1 LDLEVHQRHMD
12 TQVVLHGVI
21 QIQLTK
27 KYFNEI
33 KLRNNGL

>member
-1 LDLEVHQRHMD
+1 LDLEVHQLLMD
-12 TQVVLHGVI
+12 TQVVPHGVI
-21 QIQLTK
+21 QHQTK

>member
-1 LDLEVHQRHMD
+1 VR
-12 TQVVLHGVI
+12 GVI

>member
-1 LDLEVHQRHMD
+1 
-12 TQVVLHGVI
+12 VVLYGVI
-21 QIQLTK
+21 QIQQTK